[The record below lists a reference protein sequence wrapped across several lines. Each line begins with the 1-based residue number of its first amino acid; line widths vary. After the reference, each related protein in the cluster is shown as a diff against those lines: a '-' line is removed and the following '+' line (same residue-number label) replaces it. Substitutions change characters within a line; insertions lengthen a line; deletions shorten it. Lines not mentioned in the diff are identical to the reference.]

1 MGLIGMKNANYEK
14 KKRLRKIKAPF
25 VKLMS
30 WIGNAQK
37 GKAVCKS

>member
-1 MGLIGMKNANYEK
+1 MGIKNANYK
-14 KKRLRKIKAPF
+14 KKQRLQKFKSPF

>member
-1 MGLIGMKNANYEK
+1 MSMKNANHEK
-14 KKRLRKIKAPF
+14 KRRLQKIKSPF

-37 GKAVCKS
+37 GNVVCKS

>member
-1 MGLIGMKNANYEK
+1 MMGIKNANYEK
-14 KKRLRKIKAPF
+14 KQHLQKIKNPF

-37 GKAVCKS
+37 GKVVCKS

>member
-1 MGLIGMKNANYEK
+1 MGLMGMKSANYEK
-14 KKRLRKIKAPF
+14 KERLRKIKNPF

-37 GKAVCKS
+37 GKAVCKN

>member
-1 MGLIGMKNANYEK
+1 MGMKNANYEK

-37 GKAVCKS
+37 GKAVCKN

>member
-1 MGLIGMKNANYEK
+1 MKIITCEK
-14 KKRLRKIKAPF
+14 KKNLQKIKTPF

-37 GKAVCKS
+37 GKTVCKS

>member
-1 MGLIGMKNANYEK
+1 MSMKNANYEK
-14 KKRLRKIKAPF
+14 KRRLQKIKSPF

-37 GKAVCKS
+37 GNVVCKS

>member
-1 MGLIGMKNANYEK
+1 MGMKNANYGK
-14 KKRLRKIKAPF
+14 KQRLQKIKSPF

-37 GKAVCKS
+37 GNVVCKS

>member
-1 MGLIGMKNANYEK
+1 VGLIGMKRADYEK
-14 KKRLRKIKAPF
+14 KKNLQKIKTPF

>member
-1 MGLIGMKNANYEK
+1 MKSANYEK
-14 KKRLRKIKAPF
+14 KKRLQKIKGPF

>member
-1 MGLIGMKNANYEK
+1 MKSTNYK
-14 KKRLRKIKAPF
+14 KNNRLRNIKGPL